1 MGILYGHRCVLCGA
15 DFPVTTS
22 RTLQLCPDCAAA
34 VRREYRCNEVISI
47 AGADGTIAPLYY
59 RGTVRN
65 AMKRFK
71 FSSAAYCADWFAAQM
86 SVALTARLE
95 DWQPDLITY
104 MPIGFLH
111 YRKRGYNQA
120 ELLAKLTAKPLSLP
134 CEATLRKRWFVGKQS
149 AQKDYAARQSN
160 AKDAV
165 LPKGSVDL
173 TGKSSCW
180 SMILSPPVQQP
191 LPPSRLCGDGRK
203 PCLRPRCD
211 IYTEE
216 ITKKD
221 RFRGLFVIEKLTAV
235 HSAVIVGNLGFQ
247 LVLIKSTFQIS
258 PVNLCII
265 INVSTDS
272 CFYILDLLLFDLLAV
287 LIQQYTTTDRCHTV
301 IAAVNIRCHIAAG

>member
-34 VRREYRCNEVISI
+34 VRREYRCTEVISI

-86 SVALTARLE
+86 SVALTARLD

-134 CEATLRKRWFVGKQS
+134 GPVHHDRAVHPGGQGLRRAAEQRERRRS
-149 AQKDYAARQSN
+149 AE
-160 AKDAV
+160 
-165 LPKGSVDL
+165 
-173 TGKSSCW
+173 
-180 SMILSPPVQQP
+180 
-191 LPPSRLCGDGRK
+191 GR
-203 PCLRPRCD
+203 
-211 IYTEE
+211 
-216 ITKKD
+216 
-221 RFRGLFVIEKLTAV
+221 RGL
-235 HSAVIVGNLGFQ
+235 
-247 LVLIKSTFQIS
+247 
-258 PVNLCII
+258 
-265 INVSTDS
+265 
-272 CFYILDLLLFDLLAV
+272 
-287 LIQQYTTTDRCHTV
+287 DRK
-301 IAAVNIRCHIAAG
+301 IRRAGR

>member
-86 SVALTARLE
+86 SVALTSQLE
-95 DWQPDLITY
+95 DWQPDLVTY

-120 ELLAKLTAKPLSLP
+120 ELLAKLTAKPRFL
-134 CEATLRKRWFVGKQS
+134 CR
-149 AQKDYAARQSN
+149 ARQHCASDGLSASN
-160 AKDAV
+160 
-165 LPKGSVDL
+165 PRRRI
-173 TGKSSCW
+173 T
-180 SMILSPPVQQP
+180 P
-191 LPPSRLCGDGRK
+191 RGRATQK
-203 PCLRPRCD
+203 MPFCRR
-211 IYTEE
+211 
-216 ITKKD
+216 
-221 RFRGLFVIEKLTAV
+221 
-235 HSAVIVGNLGFQ
+235 
-247 LVLIKSTFQIS
+247 
-258 PVNLCII
+258 
-265 INVSTDS
+265 
-272 CFYILDLLLFDLLAV
+272 
-287 LIQQYTTTDRCHTV
+287 
-301 IAAVNIRCHIAAG
+301 AAWI

>member
-1 MGILYGHRCVLCGA
+1 
-15 DFPVTTS
+15 
-22 RTLQLCPDCAAA
+22 
-34 VRREYRCNEVISI
+34 
-47 AGADGTIAPLYY
+47 
-59 RGTVRN
+59 
-65 AMKRFK
+65 
-71 FSSAAYCADWFAAQM
+71 M
-86 SVALTARLE
+86 SVALTARLD

-165 LPKGSVDL
+165 LPKGGVDL
-173 TGKSSCW
+173 TGKSVVLVDD
-180 SMILSPPVQQP
+180 IITTGATAAAAVKSPA
-191 LPPSRLCGDGRK
+191 GDGCK

-221 RFRGLFVIEKLTAV
+221 RISGLF
-235 HSAVIVGNLGFQ
+235 
-247 LVLIKSTFQIS
+247 
-258 PVNLCII
+258 C
-265 INVSTDS
+265 
-272 CFYILDLLLFDLLAV
+272 
-287 LIQQYTTTDRCHTV
+287 
-301 IAAVNIRCHIAAG
+301 

>member
-15 DFPVTTS
+15 NFPVTTS

-86 SVALTARLE
+86 SVALTARLD

-120 ELLAKLTAKPLSLP
+120 ELLAKLVAKPLSLP

-165 LPKGSVDL
+165 LPKGSVD
-173 TGKSSCW
+173 
-180 SMILSPPVQQP
+180 
-191 LPPSRLCGDGRK
+191 
-203 PCLRPRCD
+203 
-211 IYTEE
+211 
-216 ITKKD
+216 
-221 RFRGLFVIEKLTAV
+221 
-235 HSAVIVGNLGFQ
+235 
-247 LVLIKSTFQIS
+247 
-258 PVNLCII
+258 
-265 INVSTDS
+265 
-272 CFYILDLLLFDLLAV
+272 
-287 LIQQYTTTDRCHTV
+287 
-301 IAAVNIRCHIAAG
+301 

>member
-86 SVALTARLE
+86 SVALTARLD

-120 ELLAKLTAKPLSLP
+120 ELLAKLHRKAALSTVRSHLAQAMV
-134 CEATLRKRWFVGKQS
+134 CRQAIRAEGLRRAAEQRKRCRS
-149 AQKDYAARQSN
+149 AEERREPHRKIRRA
-160 AKDAV
+160 
-165 LPKGSVDL
+165 
-173 TGKSSCW
+173 
-180 SMILSPPVQQP
+180 
-191 LPPSRLCGDGRK
+191 GR
-203 PCLRPRCD
+203 
-211 IYTEE
+211 
-216 ITKKD
+216 
-221 RFRGLFVIEKLTAV
+221 
-235 HSAVIVGNLGFQ
+235 
-247 LVLIKSTFQIS
+247 
-258 PVNLCII
+258 
-265 INVSTDS
+265 
-272 CFYILDLLLFDLLAV
+272 
-287 LIQQYTTTDRCHTV
+287 
-301 IAAVNIRCHIAAG
+301 

>member
-34 VRREYRCNEVISI
+34 VRREYRCTEVISI

-86 SVALTARLE
+86 SVALTSQLD

-120 ELLAKLTAKPLSLP
+120 ELLAKLVAKPLSLP
-134 CEATLRKRWFVGKQS
+134 CEAALRKRWFVKKQS

-165 LPKGSVDL
+165 LPKKGVNL
-173 TGKSSCW
+173 TGKSVVLVDDIITTGATAAGRKGFEDYRACT
-180 SMILSPPVQQP
+180 VQQ
-191 LPPSRLCGDGRK
+191 SGFDMNFGHAVRARQ
-203 PCLRPRCD
+203 
-211 IYTEE
+211 TQ
-216 ITKKD
+216 
-221 RFRGLFVIEKLTAV
+221 RFCHFYNTLLVELVIRN
-235 HSAVIVGNLGFQ
+235 S
-247 LVLIKSTFQIS
+247 
-258 PVNLCII
+258 
-265 INVSTDS
+265 
-272 CFYILDLLLFDLLAV
+272 
-287 LIQQYTTTDRCHTV
+287 
-301 IAAVNIRCHIAAG
+301 

>member
-34 VRREYRCNEVISI
+34 IRREYRCTEVISI

-71 FSSAAYCADWFAAQM
+71 FSSAAYYADWFAAQM
-86 SVALTARLE
+86 SVALTARLD

-134 CEATLRKRWFVGKQS
+134 CEATLRS
-149 AQKDYAARQSN
+149 
-160 AKDAV
+160 
-165 LPKGSVDL
+165 
-173 TGKSSCW
+173 
-180 SMILSPPVQQP
+180 
-191 LPPSRLCGDGRK
+191 DG
-203 PCLRPRCD
+203 
-211 IYTEE
+211 
-216 ITKKD
+216 
-221 RFRGLFVIEKLTAV
+221 
-235 HSAVIVGNLGFQ
+235 
-247 LVLIKSTFQIS
+247 
-258 PVNLCII
+258 
-265 INVSTDS
+265 
-272 CFYILDLLLFDLLAV
+272 LLASSPRRR
-287 LIQQYTTTDRCHTV
+287 ITPHGRATQKMPFCRRK
-301 IAAVNIRCHIAAG
+301 A

>member
-1 MGILYGHRCVLCGA
+1 M
-15 DFPVTTS
+15 P
-22 RTLQLCPDCAAA
+22 PA

-86 SVALTARLE
+86 SVALTARLD

-120 ELLAKLTAKPLSLP
+120 ELLAKLIAKPLSLP
-134 CEATLRKRWFVGKQS
+134 CESTLRKRWFVGKQS
-149 AQKDYAARQSN
+149 AQKDYAARRATQ
-160 AKDAV
+160 KMPI

-173 TGKSSCW
+173 IGKSVVLVDDIHHHRCNGGCRRQ
-180 SMILSPPVQQP
+180 SPA
-191 LPPSRLCGDGRK
+191 GDGRK
-203 PCLRPRCD
+203 PRLRPRCD

-216 ITKKD
+216 ITKK
-221 RFRGLFVIEKLTAV
+221 TA
-235 HSAVIVGNLGFQ
+235 
-247 LVLIKSTFQIS
+247 
-258 PVNLCII
+258 
-265 INVSTDS
+265 
-272 CFYILDLLLFDLLAV
+272 
-287 LIQQYTTTDRCHTV
+287 
-301 IAAVNIRCHIAAG
+301 

>member
-86 SVALTARLE
+86 SALTSQLE
-95 DWQPDLITY
+95 EWQPDLITY
-104 MPIGFLH
+104 MPIGFSALPQSAGTI
-111 YRKRGYNQA
+111 KRNCWQSC
-120 ELLAKLTAKPLSLP
+120 TAKPLSLP

-160 AKDAV
+160 AKYAV

-173 TGKSSCW
+173 TGKSVV
-180 SMILSPPVQQP
+180 LV
-191 LPPSRLCGDGRK
+191 D
-203 PCLRPRCD
+203 D
-211 IYTEE
+211 I
-216 ITKKD
+216 ITT
-221 RFRGLFVIEKLTAV
+221 GATA
-235 HSAVIVGNLGFQ
+235 A
-247 LVLIKSTFQIS
+247 
-258 PVNLCII
+258 
-265 INVSTDS
+265 
-272 CFYILDLLLFDLLAV
+272 
-287 LIQQYTTTDRCHTV
+287 
-301 IAAVNIRCHIAAG
+301 AAVKALREMGASRVYVLAATFTPRK

>member
-86 SVALTARLE
+86 SVALTARLD

-120 ELLAKLTAKPLSLP
+120 EWLAKGISDVLHIPVDTHTLYRVRRTKPQKKLNDI
-134 CEATLRKRWFVGKQS
+134 ERKQNLQGAF
-149 AQKDYAARQSN
+149 
-160 AKDAV
+160 
-165 LPKGSVDL
+165 SV
-173 TGKSSCW
+173 KCA
-180 SMILSPPVQQP
+180 
-191 LPPSRLCGDGRK
+191 LPPNACILLVD
-203 PCLRPRCD
+203 D
-211 IYTEE
+211 IYT
-216 ITKKD
+216 T
-221 RFRGLFVIEKLTAV
+221 G
-235 HSAVIVGNLGFQ
+235 
-247 LVLIKSTFQIS
+247 ST
-258 PVNLCII
+258 V
-265 INVSTDS
+265 DE
-272 CFYILDLLLFDLLAV
+272 AA
-287 LIQQYTTTDRCHTV
+287 RCLQAAGECKV
-301 IAAVNIRCHIAAG
+301 YVAAVAIGG

>member
-47 AGADGTIAPLYY
+47 AGADSTIAPLYY

-120 ELLAKLTAKPLSLP
+120 ELLAKLIAKPLSAVRGNTAQAMV
-134 CEATLRKRWFVGKQS
+134 CRQAIRAEELRCTAEQR
-149 AQKDYAARQSN
+149 
-160 AKDAV
+160 KDAV
-165 LPKGSVDL
+165 LPKGSADL
-173 TGKSSCW
+173 TEKSVV
-180 SMILSPPVQQP
+180 LV
-191 LPPSRLCGDGRK
+191 D
-203 PCLRPRCD
+203 D
-211 IYTEE
+211 I
-216 ITKKD
+216 ITT
-221 RFRGLFVIEKLTAV
+221 GATA
-235 HSAVIVGNLGFQ
+235 A
-247 LVLIKSTFQIS
+247 
-258 PVNLCII
+258 
-265 INVSTDS
+265 
-272 CFYILDLLLFDLLAV
+272 
-287 LIQQYTTTDRCHTV
+287 
-301 IAAVNIRCHIAAG
+301 AAVKALREMGASRVYVLAATFAPRK

>member
-86 SVALTARLE
+86 SVALTARLD

-120 ELLAKLTAKPLSLP
+120 EWIAKGISDVLHIPVDTHTLYRVRRTKPQKKLNDI
-134 CEATLRKRWFVGKQS
+134 ERKQNLQGAF
-149 AQKDYAARQSN
+149 
-160 AKDAV
+160 
-165 LPKGSVDL
+165 SV
-173 TGKSSCW
+173 KCA
-180 SMILSPPVQQP
+180 
-191 LPPSRLCGDGRK
+191 LPPNASILLVD
-203 PCLRPRCD
+203 D
-211 IYTEE
+211 IYT
-216 ITKKD
+216 T
-221 RFRGLFVIEKLTAV
+221 G
-235 HSAVIVGNLGFQ
+235 
-247 LVLIKSTFQIS
+247 ST
-258 PVNLCII
+258 V
-265 INVSTDS
+265 DE
-272 CFYILDLLLFDLLAV
+272 AA
-287 LIQQYTTTDRCHTV
+287 RCLQAAGECKV
-301 IAAVNIRCHIAAG
+301 YVAAVAIGG

>member
-86 SVALTARLE
+86 AVTLTSQLD

-120 ELLAKLTAKPLSLP
+120 ELLAKLVAKPLSLP

-160 AKDAV
+160 AKYAV

-173 TGKSSCW
+173 TGKSVV
-180 SMILSPPVQQP
+180 LV
-191 LPPSRLCGDGRK
+191 D
-203 PCLRPRCD
+203 D
-211 IYTEE
+211 I
-216 ITKKD
+216 ITT
-221 RFRGLFVIEKLTAV
+221 GATA
-235 HSAVIVGNLGFQ
+235 A
-247 LVLIKSTFQIS
+247 
-258 PVNLCII
+258 
-265 INVSTDS
+265 
-272 CFYILDLLLFDLLAV
+272 
-287 LIQQYTTTDRCHTV
+287 
-301 IAAVNIRCHIAAG
+301 AAVKVLREIGASRVYVLAATFTPMK

>member
-34 VRREYRCNEVISI
+34 IRREYRCNEVISI

-65 AMKRFK
+65 AIKRFK

-86 SVALTARLE
+86 SVALTSQLD

-134 CEATLRKRWFVGKQS
+134 W
-149 AQKDYAARQSN
+149 RQHCAS
-160 AKDAV
+160 
-165 LPKGSVDL
+165 
-173 TGKSSCW
+173 
-180 SMILSPPVQQP
+180 
-191 LPPSRLCGDGRK
+191 DG
-203 PCLRPRCD
+203 
-211 IYTEE
+211 
-216 ITKKD
+216 
-221 RFRGLFVIEKLTAV
+221 
-235 HSAVIVGNLGFQ
+235 
-247 LVLIKSTFQIS
+247 
-258 PVNLCII
+258 
-265 INVSTDS
+265 
-272 CFYILDLLLFDLLAV
+272 LLASSPHRR
-287 LIQQYTTTDRCHTV
+287 ITPRGRATQKMPFCRR
-301 IAAVNIRCHIAAG
+301 AAWI